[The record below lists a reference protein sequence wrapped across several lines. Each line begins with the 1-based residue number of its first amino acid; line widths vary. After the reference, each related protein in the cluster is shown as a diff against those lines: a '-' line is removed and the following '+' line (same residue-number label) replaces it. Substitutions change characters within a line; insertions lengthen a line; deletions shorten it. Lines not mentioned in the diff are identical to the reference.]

1 MSSNQ
6 TLASAP
12 VSVVVISVESLETSL
27 AFYEDTLGLNVT
39 ERRTWEGPE
48 FEQYWHLPAGASA
61 RCAFLAHGADQ
72 VGCIQLMEFSAKDR
86 KQIRQ
91 PGIKRA
97 TGLFNLNIYS
107 NDVKRDYDTLK
118 AQGFEFWSEPNHIN
132 FGPGVGEA
140 LEFAFEGPD
149 GVVINLVE
157 LITED
162 PKSMI
167 GHLYHFVLGYGRTD
181 TGFTPVAT
189 TAHTVTDIDKALAFY
204 YGPLKMKLF
213 AESVIKGEASN
224 RSVDLPVDCE
234 TRSVLVMG
242 DHEYGKIA
250 LAAPMNYE
258 VPNLVPNAVAPNIG
272 YLVQSFHVADLAETA
287 RETAAIGAEVYSEPL
302 EIDLPGRGK
311 CKAMLVR
318 NPGSGALQELV
329 QPE

>member
-1 MSSNQ
+1 MSSQ
-6 TLASAP
+6 QILASAP
-12 VSVVVISVESLETSL
+12 VSVVVISVENLETSL
-27 AFYEDTLGLNVT
+27 AFYQGVLGLDVS
-39 ERRTWEGPE
+39 EDRIWEGAD
-48 FEQYWHLPAGASA
+48 FESYWHLPAGSKA
-61 RCAFLAHGADQ
+61 RVAFLGYGADP
-72 VGCIQLMEFSAKDR
+72 VGRIQLMEFDSPHR

-91 PGIKRA
+91 AGIKRA

-107 NDVKRDYDTLK
+107 NNVKRDYEKLK

-132 FGPGVGEA
+132 FGPAVGEA
-140 LEFAFEGPD
+140 WEFAFEGPD

-157 LITED
+157 LLTED
-162 PKSMI
+162 PKTMI
-167 GHLYHFVLGYGRTD
+167 GHLYQFVLGYGRTP

-189 TAHTVTDIDKALAFY
+189 TAHTVTDMDKALEFY

-234 TRSVLVMG
+234 TLSVLVMG

-250 LAAPMNYE
+250 LAAPMNYA
-258 VPNLVPNAVAPNIG
+258 VPNLVPDAVAPNIG
-272 YLVQSFHVADLAETA
+272 YLVQSFQVADLAETA
-287 RETAAIGAEVYSEPL
+287 RATAAIGAEVYSEPV
-302 EIDLPGRGK
+302 EIDLPGQGK